1 LEGELREDLMHSIVR
16 PPAVAGAFYP
26 ADPRTLE
33 SDVRGYLAAAAGVA
47 LSFPLRILIVPHA
60 GYVYSGPVA
69 ATGYRL
75 LERIGNLR
83 RIVMFGPSH
92 YVWFPGL
99 ALPEAQLL
107 DTPLGAVAVDEGAA
121 EQIACGRFV
130 GVSRVAHEREH
141 SLEVQLPFL
150 QVVAPGV
157 PVVPLLTGDV
167 TPKDAADVVEP
178 LLDDETLLLV
188 SSDLSHY
195 HDAPT
200 ARRLDAATIAAIERL
215 DSAALDQESACGRT
229 GIQAALHIAKRRG
242 YDVQVLDVRNS
253 GDTAGPSD
261 RVVGYASIALGG

>member
-1 LEGELREDLMHSIVR
+1 M
-16 PPAVAGAFYP
+16 AGAFYP
-26 ADPRTLE
+26 ADPRTLDR
-33 SDVRGYLAAAAGVA
+33 DVRGYLAAADDVT
-47 LSFPLRILIVPHA
+47 LEFPLRILIVPHA

-75 LERIGNLR
+75 LEGIEDLR

-99 ALPEAQLL
+99 ALPEADLL
-107 DTPLGAVAVDEGAA
+107 ETPLGMVTVDRQAVGELLGSP
-121 EQIACGRFV
+121 FV
-130 GVSRVAHEREH
+130 MESAIAHEREH

-150 QVVAPGV
+150 QVVAPDV

-167 TPKDAADVVEP
+167 DPADAADAVEP
-178 LLDDETLLLV
+178 LLDDATLLLV

-195 HDAPT
+195 YDSRT
-200 ARRLDAATIAAIERL
+200 ARRLDAATIAAIERF
-215 DSAALDQESACGRT
+215 DAGALGHESACGRT

-242 YDVQVLDVRNS
+242 YAVQVLDVRNS
-253 GDTAGPSD
+253 SDTAGPPD

>member
-1 LEGELREDLMHSIVR
+1 MRSIVR

-33 SDVRGYLAAAAGVA
+33 RDVRGYLAAADDVA
-47 LSFPLRILIVPHA
+47 LGFPLRILIVPHA

-75 LERIGNLR
+75 LEGIEDLR

-99 ALPEAQLL
+99 ALPEADLL
-107 DTPLGAVAVDEGAA
+107 ETPLGTVTVDSHGVGE
-121 EQIACGRFV
+121 ILDSPFV
-130 GVSRVAHEREH
+130 MESEIAHEREH

-167 TPKDAADVVEP
+167 DPVDAADVVEP
-178 LLDDETLLLV
+178 LLDDGTLLLV

-195 HDAPT
+195 YDAKT
-200 ARRLDAATIAAIERL
+200 ARRLDAATIVTIERL
-215 DSAALDQESACGRT
+215 NPGALGHESACGRT

-242 YDVQVLDVRNS
+242 YGVQVLDVRNS
-253 GDTAGPSD
+253 SETAGTPD